1 MTQLSSSECI
11 LDMTLERGNMTIG
24 RYTYLAAAMAAIS
37 CTGAGLEERPDTAL
51 TDIFLYSGDSMK
63 TRSEDPQEDLITDM
77 NLFIFND
84 RGIMESSMY
93 FTAAQM
99 EGTGDGHIIKTG
111 LLANATYSVYALAN
125 AGYPI
130 QDSSL
135 RDTSDI
141 TGLRYYMTYPDEY
154 RTGIPMSGHVKD
166 ITVRQGSPVYI
177 RLERTM
183 ARISLAIDRSRLDSD
198 VEFFVRR
205 VSIGGCP
212 RYVTPFRESAVISG
226 DGMFISGFSKDESQ
240 VQPLNRDIG
249 FGRSGSIDVYMFENL
264 QGNQPG
270 GYTDDSGKIPD
281 GPDAA
286 LCSYIEITADYL
298 SDSHYS
304 LPGKELIYRFYL
316 GEDRDNFD
324 IRRNTWYRFT
334 VTPEADGLREDS
346 WRVDKS
352 GIGTFIKEIR
362 LSYSSARLT
371 YQGEKVQLYA
381 YVYPEDATS
390 DGTVWSSSDASV
402 ASVSEDGLV
411 SANGEGSCTIYCHAT
426 DGSGSY
432 AECRIECT
440 FSPYYMKVYPGNF
453 IRGKTGETYHVRCEF
468 FPGTAEFDI
477 GMEEL
482 EYDHSRGIYD
492 YTVDDDGKGVW
503 LTFRK
508 KGSGL
513 LYFEAGY
520 PVNQSELV
528 VISVE

>member
-1 MTQLSSSECI
+1 
-11 LDMTLERGNMTIG
+11 MTICK
-24 RYTYLAAAMAAIS
+24 YAYLTAAMAAIS
-37 CTGAGLEERPDTAL
+37 CTGPGLENLPCTEE
-51 TDIFLYSGDSMK
+51 TDIYIYSGDPVT

-77 NLFIFND
+77 NIFIFND
-84 RGIMESSMY
+84 RGILESSMY
-93 FTAAQM
+93 LTADQM
-99 EGTGDGHIIKTG
+99 EGTGNGRIIKAG

-141 TGLRYYMTYPDEY
+141 AGFRYYLTYPDEY
-154 RTGIPMSGHVKD
+154 RTGIPMSGHVKGF
-166 ITVRQGSPVYI
+166 TVRQGNPVYI

-183 ARISLAIDRSRLDSD
+183 ARISLSVDRSRLDSD
-198 VEFFVRR
+198 VEFFIRR

-212 RYVTPFRESAVISG
+212 KYVTPFRQSAVISG
-226 DGMFISGFSKDESQ
+226 DGMFISGFGKDESQ

-249 FGRSGSIDVYMFENL
+249 QGRSGSIDVYMFENM
-264 QGNQPG
+264 QGNLLEG
-270 GYTDDSGKIPD
+270 CTDDSGKIPD
-281 GPDAA
+281 GPASG

-298 SDSHYS
+298 SDTHYS

-316 GEDRDNFD
+316 GEDRNNFD

-334 VTPEADGLREDS
+334 VTPEDDGLGEDS

-352 GIGTFIKEIR
+352 GIGTFIKDIR
-362 LSYSSARLT
+362 LSYSSAILT
-371 YQGEKVQLYA
+371 YKGEEIQLAA
-381 YVYPEDATS
+381 YLYPEDASS
-390 DGTVWSSSDASV
+390 DGTAWSSSDASV
-402 ASVSEDGLV
+402 ASVSDDGLV
-411 SANGEGSCTIYCHAT
+411 SANGEGLCTIYCHAT
-426 DGSGSY
+426 DGSGVS
-432 AECRIECT
+432 AGCQIECS

-453 IRGKTGETYHVRCEF
+453 IRGKTGESYHVRCEF
-468 FPGTAEFDI
+468 FPGSAEFDI

-492 YTVDDDGKGVW
+492 YTVDDDGKGVR

>member
-1 MTQLSSSECI
+1 MANS
-11 LDMTLERGNMTIG
+11 
-24 RYTYLAAAMAAIS
+24 RYAYLAAAIAAIS
-37 CTGAGLEERPDTAL
+37 CTGAGLEDRPCTAR
-51 TDIFLYSGDSMK
+51 TDIYIYSGDLMA
-63 TRSEDPQEDLITDM
+63 TRSADPQENLITDM

-84 RGIMESSMY
+84 RGILESSMY
-93 FTAAQM
+93 FTADQM
-99 EGTGDGHIIKTG
+99 EETGDGHIIKAG

-130 QDSSL
+130 QDSSI

-141 TGLRYYMTYPDEY
+141 AGFRYYLTYPDEY
-154 RTGIPMSGHVKD
+154 RTGIPMSGHAKNVTVKEGKPLY
-166 ITVRQGSPVYI
+166 VR
-177 RLERTM
+177 LARTM

-198 VEFFVRR
+198 VEFIVRR
-205 VSIGGCP
+205 VCIGGCP
-212 RYVTPFRESAVISG
+212 KYVTPFRKSAVISD

-240 VQPLNRDIG
+240 VQPLNIDTG
-249 FGRSGSIDVYMFENL
+249 AGRSGSIDVYMFENM
-264 QGNQPG
+264 QGNVPE

-281 GPDAA
+281 GPVSG

-304 LPGKELIYRFYL
+304 LPGKELIYRFCL
-316 GEDRDNFD
+316 GEDKNNFD

-334 VTPEADGLREDS
+334 VIPENDGLGEDS

-352 GIGTFIKEIR
+352 GIGTFIQDIR

-371 YQGEKVQLYA
+371 YRGEKVQLSA
-381 YVYPEDATS
+381 YLYPEDASS
-390 DGTVWSSSDASV
+390 DGTAWSSSDASV
-402 ASVSEDGLV
+402 ASVSDDGLV
-411 SANGEGSCTIYCHAT
+411 SANGEGLCTIYCHAT
-426 DGSGSY
+426 DGSGVS
-432 AECRIECT
+432 AECRIECS

-453 IRGKTGETYHVRCEF
+453 IRGKTGESYHVRCEF